1 MRNARV
7 HARLHDFTEALVQTY
22 GEGPVPGHNLE
33 PRYALPSRSSVISI
47 LERLFEAFFPGFV
60 GKQYL
65 TRANVGFYVGSLL
78 DGLAED
84 LGEQI
89 YAAVRHEEPR
99 MANDRG
105 AAREFAE
112 NCVLALF
119 EALPAIRRT
128 LLLDV
133 EAGYDGDPAA
143 KNSNEVIFSYPCL
156 DAIATYRVA
165 HVLEEQGVPLLPRI
179 MTEWA
184 HSRTGIDIHPGARIG
199 ERFFIDHG
207 TGVVVG
213 ETTII
218 GRNVKLYQSV
228 TLGAL
233 SFPKDERGK
242 LIRGIRRH
250 PQICDN
256 VVIYSGATILG
267 DVTIGEGCVIGGNVW
282 LTQSVEPYTKV
293 VNQPQMPRF
302 RRDAIEPRA
311 DDHSR
316 EAHAGAHTAP
326 DGAALAGPE
335 PPASREEDDGPET
348 RSEED
353 DGPEKRTP

>member
-7 HARLHDFTEALVQTY
+7 HARLGELTDALVATY
-22 GEGPVPGHNLE
+22 GQGPIPGHNLE
-33 PRYALPSRSSVISI
+33 PRYALPSRESVITTVK
-47 LERLFEAFFPGFV
+47 RLFEVFFPGFV

-78 DGLAED
+78 DQLAED

-89 YAAVRHEEPR
+89 FAAVRHEESQL
-99 MANDRG
+99 ADDRV
-105 AAREFAE
+105 AARAFSED
-112 NCVLALF
+112 CVLTLF
-119 EALPAIRRT
+119 ERLPEIRRL

-133 EAGYDGDPAA
+133 EAGFDGDPAA
-143 KNSNEVIFSYPCL
+143 KNHNEVIFSYPCL
-156 DAIATYRVA
+156 VAIVTYRVA
-165 HVLEEQGVPLLPRI
+165 HELETLHVPLLPRI
-179 MTEWA
+179 MSEWA
-184 HSRTGIDIHPGARIG
+184 HSRTGIDIHPGAQIG

-218 GRNVKLYQSV
+218 GRNVKLYQGV

-250 PQICDN
+250 PHICDH

-267 DVTIGEGCVIGGNVW
+267 DVTIGEGSVIGGNVW
-282 LTQSVEPYTKV
+282 LTQSVEPHTKV
-293 VNQPQMPRF
+293 INTPQVPSF
-302 RRDAIEPRA
+302 RK
-311 DDHSR
+311 HNSG
-316 EAHAGAHTAP
+316 GASKT
-326 DGAALAGPE
+326 
-335 PPASREEDDGPET
+335 
-348 RSEED
+348 
-353 DGPEKRTP
+353 